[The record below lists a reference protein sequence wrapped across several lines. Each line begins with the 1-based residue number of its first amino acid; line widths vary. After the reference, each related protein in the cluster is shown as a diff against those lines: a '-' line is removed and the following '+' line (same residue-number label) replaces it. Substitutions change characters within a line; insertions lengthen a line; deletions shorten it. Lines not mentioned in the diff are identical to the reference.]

1 MTSYPSTSDTFEA
14 KVLFYEGRGS
24 DEGGES
30 PMPDDERS
38 SVSNRRIE
46 TMENT
51 YTISCVFLYSARLR
65 TLGVYMLRD
74 RCLLTSL
81 LLFTC
86 AFI

>member
-1 MTSYPSTSDTFEA
+1 MKA
-14 KVLFYEGRGS
+14 LFCKGRGS

-46 TMENT
+46 TLENT